1 MKTLL
6 SQVMLGKERGTIV
19 KNRNR
24 GTVAKIAVIGLGYV
38 GLTTSLGLSN
48 LGHSVIGIDVNKAK
62 VSHIKVGKTPFHEP
76 GLEEMLRGALERHSF
91 SAHSSFDVLE
101 ETVEF
106 VFICVPTPA
115 GEFIKA
121 DLSFVDSAIASSL
134 TKCSKEAIFVIKS
147 TVPIGTA
154 QGLTH
159 RLTEANFKVASNP
172 EFLSEGTA
180 LEDFSLPSRIV
191 VGADDHDIAKRV
203 MSLYDGIE
211 APRLTC
217 GLTSAETIKHA
228 SNAFLAL
235 ELSFVNEL
243 ASLCVQT
250 GAVMSE
256 VTKGVSLDPRI
267 GDKFLTPGPGWG
279 GSCFP
284 KDTVELA
291 ETAKSL
297 GTPMLTVEAAISSNT
312 ITKARVIERIEEQFV
327 DGLSGV
333 SIAVWGLAFKANT
346 DDVRGSPAVDI
357 IEGLLKRGA
366 VVRAFDPMA
375 RLEPR
380 DNLSIQTSPDEA
392 CMGVDALIVLTEWQ
406 DFGLVNASEMRVQMN
421 TDPYVLDTRGILERS
436 RWSEVFPRFE
446 SLSS

>member
-1 MKTLL
+1 ML
-6 SQVMLGKERGTIV
+6 SKVV
-19 KNRNR
+19 
-24 GTVAKIAVIGLGYV
+24 VIGLGYV
-38 GLTTSLGLSN
+38 GLTTGIGLAN
-48 LGHSVIGIDVNKAK
+48 LGHSVVGVDLNVSK
-62 VSHIKVGKTPFHEP
+62 VEQINLGKLPIYEP
-76 GLEEMLRGALERHSF
+76 GLEEMLRKVVADERF
-91 SAHSSFDVLE
+91 SAHSSYEPVDESVD
-101 ETVEF
+101 F
-106 VFICVPTPA
+106 VFVCVATPSSVS
-115 GEFIKA
+115 GKA
-121 DLSFVDSAIASSL
+121 DLSFVDSAISMVL
-134 TKCSKEAIFVIKS
+134 PKLSKGTTVIMKS
-147 TVPIGTA
+147 TLPIGTA
-154 QGLTH
+154 QMFSGRIRDKGLV
-159 RLTEANFKVASNP
+159 VASNP
-172 EFLSEGTA
+172 EFLAEGTA
-180 LEDFSLPSRIV
+180 LLDFGSPSRIV
-191 VGADDHDIAKRV
+191 VGADDQAVAANV

-217 GLTSAETIKHA
+217 GLSSAETIKHA

-235 ELSFVNEL
+235 KLSYVNEL
-243 ASLCVQT
+243 ASLCVKT

-312 ITKARVIERIEEQFV
+312 MTKARVIERIEEQFV

-346 DDVRGSPAVDI
+346 DDVRDSPAVDI
-357 IEGLLKRGA
+357 IEGLLKRGTI
-366 VVRAFDPMA
+366 VRAFDPMA
-375 RLEPR
+375 RVDPR
-380 DNLSIQTSPDEA
+380 DSLSIHTSPDEA
-392 CMGVDALIVLTEWQ
+392 CRGVDALIVLTEWP
-406 DFGLVNASEMRVQMN
+406 DFELVNPSEMRVQMN
-421 TDPYVLDTRGILERS
+421 TDPYVLDTRGILDRS